1 MANLAYFTPSPA
13 DSFYTFSTLCVGLPV
28 VLAATLRIG
37 EAESGGGGFGGGG
50 LGIVGFLILLVVSL
64 VTGRNY
70 IGAYFSG
77 GGATHV
83 QQGPSRAVSPQEDR
97 SAQLASFVLGDA
109 QDTWTRILARENI
122 RYPRAKLV
130 LFRDYTRS
138 GCGAAQSATGPF
150 YCPADQKV
158 YLDLGFWDQL
168 KQYGASGEFAQ
179 AYVIA
184 HEIGHHVQNVL
195 GIERKV
201 RAMQEQ
207 NPRARNRLSV
217 AMELQ
222 ADCFAG
228 VWARSTADRQILEQ
242 GDVPAAL
249 QAAAAVGDDRMQKM
263 ARGYVTPDSFTHG
276 SSQQRVGWFNR
287 GLNSGQV
294 SACNTF
300 SAGQ

>member
-1 MANLAYFTPSPA
+1 MRWTPG
-13 DSFYTFSTLCVGLPV
+13 GLSSDV
-28 VLAATLRIG
+28 EDRRG
-37 EAESGGGGFGGGG
+37 QSGGGGFGGGG

-70 IGAYFSG
+70 IGAYFSS

-83 QQGPSRAVSPQEDR
+83 QQGPSRPVSPQEDR

-130 LFRDYTRS
+130 LFRDYTQS
-138 GCGAAQSATGPF
+138 GCGAARSATGPF
-150 YCPADQKV
+150 YCPADEKV

-201 RAMQEQ
+201 RALQQQ
-207 NPRARNRLSV
+207 NPQARNRLSV
-217 AMELQ
+217 ALELQ

-228 VWARSTADRQILEQ
+228 VWAHSTADRHILEQ

-249 QAAAAVGDDRMQKM
+249 RAAAAVGDDRMQKM

>member
-1 MANLAYFTPSPA
+1 MRWTPG
-13 DSFYTFSTLCVGLPV
+13 GLSSDV
-28 VLAATLRIG
+28 EDRRG
-37 EAESGGGGFGGGG
+37 ESSGGFGGGG

-70 IGAYFSG
+70 IGAYFSSG
-77 GGATHV
+77 GSTHV

-201 RAMQEQ
+201 RAMQEE

-217 AMELQ
+217 ALELQ

-228 VWARSTADRQILEQ
+228 VWAHSTAERKMLEQ

-300 SAGQ
+300 SAGR

>member
-1 MANLAYFTPSPA
+1 MRWTPG
-13 DSFYTFSTLCVGLPV
+13 GLSSDV
-28 VLAATLRIG
+28 EDRRG
-37 EAESGGGGFGGGG
+37 ESGGGGFGGGG

-77 GGATHV
+77 GGTTHV

-201 RAMQEQ
+201 RAMQEE

-217 AMELQ
+217 ALELQ

-228 VWARSTADRQILEQ
+228 VWAHSTADRHILEQ

-249 QAAAAVGDDRMQKM
+249 RAAAAVGDDRMQKM

-300 SAGQ
+300 SAER

>member
-1 MANLAYFTPSPA
+1 MRWTPG
-13 DSFYTFSTLCVGLPV
+13 GLSSDV
-28 VLAATLRIG
+28 EDRRG
-37 EAESGGGGFGGGG
+37 QSGGGFGGGG
-50 LGIVGFLILLVVSL
+50 LGIVGFLILLVISL

-77 GGATHV
+77 GGVAH
-83 QQGPSRAVSPQEDR
+83 QQQQSAPQAVSPDEDR

-109 QDTWTRILARENI
+109 QDTWTKILARENI

-130 LFRDYTRS
+130 LFRNYTQS

-158 YLDLGFWDQL
+158 YLDLGFWDEL
-168 KQYGASGEFAQ
+168 KRYGASGEFAQ

-201 RAMQEQ
+201 RGMQQQ
-207 NPRARNRLSV
+207 NPRARNQLSV

-228 VWARSTADRQILEQ
+228 VWANSTTDRKITDQADIKT
-242 GDVPAAL
+242 GL
-249 QAAAAVGDDRMQKM
+249 QAAAAVGDDRLQRMG
-263 ARGYVTPDSFTHG
+263 RGYVTPDSFTHG
-276 SSQQRVGWFNR
+276 SSEQRMSWFNR
-287 GLNSGQV
+287 GFTTGQV

-300 SAGQ
+300 AGGTVAAYSLAATALVSV

>member
-1 MANLAYFTPSPA
+1 MRWTPG
-13 DSFYTFSTLCVGLPV
+13 GLSGDV
-28 VLAATLRIG
+28 EDRRG
-37 EAESGGGGFGGGG
+37 QSGGGLGGGG

-83 QQGPSRAVSPQEDR
+83 QQGASRAASPQEDH
-97 SAQLASFVLGDA
+97 SAQLASFVLGDT

-130 LFRDYTRS
+130 LFRDYTQS

-150 YCPADQKV
+150 YCPVDQKV

-195 GIERKV
+195 GIESKV
-201 RAMQEQ
+201 RAMQQQ
-207 NPRARNRLSV
+207 NPRARNQLSV

-300 SAGQ
+300 SAAGQSP

>member
-1 MANLAYFTPSPA
+1 MRWTPG
-13 DSFYTFSTLCVGLPV
+13 GLSSDV
-28 VLAATLRIG
+28 EDRRG
-37 EAESGGGGFGGGG
+37 ESSGGFGGGG

-70 IGAYFSG
+70 IGAYFSS

-83 QQGPSRAVSPQEDR
+83 QQGTSRPVSPQEDR
-97 SAQLASFVLGDA
+97 SAQLASFVVGDT

-130 LFRDYTRS
+130 LFRDYTQS
-138 GCGAAQSATGPF
+138 ACGAARSATGPF

-201 RAMQEQ
+201 RAMQEE
-207 NPRARNRLSV
+207 NPQARNRLSV
-217 AMELQ
+217 ALELQ

-228 VWARSTADRQILEQ
+228 VWAHSTAERKILEQ

-300 SAGQ
+300 SAGR

>member
-1 MANLAYFTPSPA
+1 M
-13 DSFYTFSTLCVGLPV
+13 

-37 EAESGGGGFGGGG
+37 EASRAAASAEAGSGLWDFSSCWWSAW
-50 LGIVGFLILLVVSL
+50 LP
-64 VTGRNY
+64 
-70 IGAYFSG
+70 GAITLAPTFRAVAQPMCSKARRG
-77 GGATHV
+77 
-83 QQGPSRAVSPQEDR
+83 AVSPQEDR
-97 SAQLASFVLGDA
+97 SAQLASFVLGDT

-130 LFRDYTRS
+130 LFRDYTQS

-201 RAMQEQ
+201 RAMQ
-207 NPRARNRLSV
+207 
-217 AMELQ
+217 
-222 ADCFAG
+222 AG
-228 VWARSTADRQILEQ
+228 KPAGTQPAIRSDGVTGGLLCRGVGALHRGTEILEQ

>member
-1 MANLAYFTPSPA
+1 MRWTPG
-13 DSFYTFSTLCVGLPV
+13 GLSSDV
-28 VLAATLRIG
+28 EDRRG
-37 EAESGGGGFGGGG
+37 ESSGGFGGGG

-70 IGAYFSG
+70 IGAYFSS
-77 GGATHV
+77 GGASHV
-83 QQGPSRAVSPQEDR
+83 QQGPPRAVSPQEDR
-97 SAQLASFVLGDA
+97 SAQLASFVLGDT

-201 RAMQEQ
+201 RAMQEE

-217 AMELQ
+217 ALELQ

-228 VWARSTADRQILEQ
+228 VWAHSTAERKMLEQ

-249 QAAAAVGDDRMQKM
+249 QAAAAVGDDRLQKM

-300 SAGQ
+300 SAGR

>member
-1 MANLAYFTPSPA
+1 MRWTPG
-13 DSFYTFSTLCVGLPV
+13 GLSSDV
-28 VLAATLRIG
+28 EDRRG
-37 EAESGGGGFGGGG
+37 QSGGGFGGGG

-70 IGAYFSG
+70 IGAYFSS
-77 GGATHV
+77 GGANHV
-83 QQGPSRAVSPQEDR
+83 QQGPPRAVSPQEDR

-130 LFRDYTRS
+130 LFRDYTQS
-138 GCGAAQSATGPF
+138 GCGTAQSATGPF

-201 RAMQEQ
+201 RAMQEE

-228 VWARSTADRQILEQ
+228 VWARSTADRQMLKR

>member
-1 MANLAYFTPSPA
+1 MRWTPG
-13 DSFYTFSTLCVGLPV
+13 GLSSDV
-28 VLAATLRIG
+28 EDRRG
-37 EAESGGGGFGGGG
+37 QSGGGFGGGGG
-50 LGIVGFLILLVVSL
+50 LGIVGFLILLVISL

-70 IGAYFSG
+70 IGAYFSQG
-77 GGATHV
+77 GGTHV
-83 QQGPSRAVSPQEDR
+83 QQQTAPRQASPGGDQ
-97 SAQLASFVLGDA
+97 SAELASFVLGDA
-109 QDTWTRILARENI
+109 QDTWTRILAQENI

-130 LFRDYTRS
+130 LFTDYTRS

-158 YLDLGFWDQL
+158 YLDLGFWNEL
-168 KQYGASGEFAQ
+168 KRFGASGEFAQ

-201 RAMQEQ
+201 RGLQQQ
-207 NPRARNRLSV
+207 NPGARNQLSV

-228 VWARSTADRQILEQ
+228 VWAHSTTDRQITNDADIKN
-242 GDVPAAL
+242 GL
-249 QAAAAVGDDRMQKM
+249 QAAAAVGDDRLQKM
-263 ARGYVTPDSFTHG
+263 SRGYVTPDSFTHG
-276 SSQQRVGWFNR
+276 SSEQRVSWFNR
-287 GLNSGQV
+287 GYTTGQV

-300 SAGQ
+300 GSQH

>member
-1 MANLAYFTPSPA
+1 MRWTPG
-13 DSFYTFSTLCVGLPV
+13 GL
-28 VLAATLRIG
+28 
-37 EAESGGGGFGGGG
+37 SGDVEDRRGQSGGGFGGGG

-70 IGAYFSG
+70 IGAYFSS

-83 QQGPSRAVSPQEDR
+83 QQGPPRTASPQENR

-109 QDTWTRILARENI
+109 QDTWTRILAHEGV
-122 RYPRAKLV
+122 RYPRAHLV
-130 LFRDYTRS
+130 LFRDYTQS
-138 GCGAAQSATGPF
+138 GCGAARSATGPF

-158 YLDLGFWDQL
+158 YLDLGFRDQL
-168 KQYGASGEFAQ
+168 RRYGASGEFAQ

-201 RAMQEQ
+201 RGMQQQ
-207 NPRARNRLSV
+207 NPQARNQLSV

-228 VWARSTADRQILEQ
+228 VWAHSTADRQVIDQ
-242 GDVPAAL
+242 ADVKAGL
-249 QAAAAVGDDRMQKM
+249 QAAAAVGDDRLQK
-263 ARGYVTPDSFTHG
+263 R
-276 SSQQRVGWFNR
+276 SQ
-287 GLNSGQV
+287 GLV
-294 SACNTF
+294 PPE
-300 SAGQ
+300 

>member
-1 MANLAYFTPSPA
+1 MRWTPG
-13 DSFYTFSTLCVGLPV
+13 GLSSDV
-28 VLAATLRIG
+28 EDRRG
-37 EAESGGGGFGGGG
+37 ESGGGGFGGGG
-50 LGIVGFLILLVVSL
+50 IGIVGFLILLVVSL

-70 IGAYFSG
+70 IGAYFSS

-201 RAMQEQ
+201 RAMQEE

-217 AMELQ
+217 ALELQ

-228 VWARSTADRQILEQ
+228 VWAHSTAERHILEQ

-287 GLNSGQV
+287 GFNSGQV

>member
-1 MANLAYFTPSPA
+1 MRWTPG
-13 DSFYTFSTLCVGLPV
+13 GLSSDV
-28 VLAATLRIG
+28 EDRRG
-37 EAESGGGGFGGGG
+37 QSGGGLGGGG
-50 LGIVGFLILLVVSL
+50 LGIVGFIILLVISL

-83 QQGPSRAVSPQEDR
+83 QQQGPPRAVSPQEDR

-109 QDTWTRILARENI
+109 QDTWTRVLAAENI
-122 RYPRAKLV
+122 RCPRAKLV

-138 GCGAAQSATGPF
+138 GCGAAESATGPF

-184 HEIGHHVQNVL
+184 HEIGHHVQDVL

-207 NPRARNRLSV
+207 NPGARNRLSV
-217 AMELQ
+217 ALELQ

-228 VWARSTADRQILEQ
+228 VWAHSTADRKIIDQA
-242 GDVPAAL
+242 DVKSGL
-249 QAAAAVGDDRMQKM
+249 QAAAAVGDDRLQKM

-276 SSQQRVGWFNR
+276 TSQQRVSWFNR
-287 GLNSGQV
+287 GFESGQMD
-294 SACNTF
+294 SCNTF
-300 SAGQ
+300 STRE

>member
-1 MANLAYFTPSPA
+1 MRWTPG
-13 DSFYTFSTLCVGLPV
+13 GLSSDV
-28 VLAATLRIG
+28 EDRRG
-37 EAESGGGGFGGGG
+37 QSGGGFGGGG
-50 LGIVGFLILLVVSL
+50 IGLVGFVILLVISL

-70 IGAYFSG
+70 IGAYFAGG
-77 GGATHV
+77 GGAHV
-83 QQGPSRAVSPQEDR
+83 QQRAPAAASPQENR

-109 QDTWTRILARENI
+109 QNTWTKILAEENI
-122 RYPRAKLV
+122 RYPRAHLV

-138 GCGAAQSATGPF
+138 GCGAAQASTGPF
-150 YCPADQKV
+150 YCPADEKV

-168 KQYGASGEFAQ
+168 RRFGATGEFAQ

-201 RAMQEQ
+201 RAMQER
-207 NPRARNRLSV
+207 NPAARNRLSV

-228 VWARSTADRQILEQ
+228 VWAHSTADRKIIDQA
-242 GDVPAAL
+242 DVTSGL
-249 QAAAAVGDDRMQKM
+249 QAAAAVGDDRLQKM
-263 ARGYVTPDSFTHG
+263 ARGFVTPDSFTHG
-276 SSQQRVGWFNR
+276 SSQQRVSWFNR
-287 GLNSGQV
+287 GFHTGQV

-300 SAGQ
+300 AAGG

>member
-1 MANLAYFTPSPA
+1 MRWTPG
-13 DSFYTFSTLCVGLPV
+13 GLSGDV
-28 VLAATLRIG
+28 EDRRG
-37 EAESGGGGFGGGG
+37 QSGGGGFGGGG
-50 LGIVGFLILLVVSL
+50 LGIVGFIILLVISL

-70 IGAYFSG
+70 IGAYFSSG
-77 GGATHV
+77 GGG
-83 QQGPSRAVSPQEDR
+83 QQQQQSGPRTVSPQEDR

-109 QDTWTRILARENI
+109 QDTWTQILAKEGI
-122 RYPRAKLV
+122 RYPRARLV
-130 LFRDYTRS
+130 LFRDYTQS
-138 GCGAAQSATGPF
+138 GCGAAQSSTGPF

-168 KQYGASGEFAQ
+168 KQFGASGEFAQ

-201 RAMQEQ
+201 RAMQEE
-207 NPRARNRLSV
+207 NPQARNRLSV

-228 VWARSTADRQILEQ
+228 VWAHSTAERKILEQ

-300 SAGQ
+300 SGGQ

>member
-1 MANLAYFTPSPA
+1 MRWTP
-13 DSFYTFSTLCVGLPV
+13 DGLSSDV
-28 VLAATLRIG
+28 EDRRG
-37 EAESGGGGFGGGG
+37 QSGGGGFGGGG

-70 IGAYFSG
+70 IGAYFSS
-77 GGATHV
+77 GGAAHV

-130 LFRDYTRS
+130 LFRDYTQS
-138 GCGAAQSATGPF
+138 GCGAARSATGPF
-150 YCPADQKV
+150 YCPADEKV

-201 RAMQEQ
+201 RALQQE
-207 NPRARNRLSV
+207 NPQARNRLSV
-217 AMELQ
+217 ALELQ

-228 VWARSTADRQILEQ
+228 VWAHSTADRHILEQ

-249 QAAAAVGDDRMQKM
+249 RAAAAVGDDRMQKM

-300 SAGQ
+300 SAGH

>member
-1 MANLAYFTPSPA
+1 MRWTPG
-13 DSFYTFSTLCVGLPV
+13 GLSSDV
-28 VLAATLRIG
+28 EDRRG
-37 EAESGGGGFGGGG
+37 QSGGGFGGGG
-50 LGIVGFLILLVVSL
+50 LGIVGFIILLVISL

-77 GGATHV
+77 GGVAH
-83 QQGPSRAVSPQEDR
+83 QQQTGPRTVSPQEDR

-109 QDTWTRILARENI
+109 QDTWTQILAREGI
-122 RYPRAKLV
+122 RYPRAHLV
-130 LFRDYTRS
+130 LFRDYTQS
-138 GCGAAQSATGPF
+138 GCGTAQSSTGPF

-168 KQYGASGEFAQ
+168 KQFGASGEFAQ

-201 RAMQEQ
+201 RGMQQQ
-207 NPRARNRLSV
+207 NPQARNRLSV

-228 VWARSTADRQILEQ
+228 VWAHSTGERQILEQ

-276 SSQQRVGWFNR
+276 SSQQRVSWFNR
-287 GLNSGQV
+287 GFKTGQV

-300 SAGQ
+300 SAGR

>member
-1 MANLAYFTPSPA
+1 MRWTPG
-13 DSFYTFSTLCVGLPV
+13 GLSNDV
-28 VLAATLRIG
+28 EDRRG
-37 EAESGGGGFGGGG
+37 ESSGGFGGGG

-70 IGAYFSG
+70 IGAYFSS

-83 QQGPSRAVSPQEDR
+83 QQGPSRPVSPQEDR

-130 LFRDYTRS
+130 LFRDYTQS
-138 GCGAAQSATGPF
+138 GCGAARSATGPF

-201 RAMQEQ
+201 RAMQEE
-207 NPRARNRLSV
+207 NPQARNRLSV
-217 AMELQ
+217 ALELQ

-228 VWARSTADRQILEQ
+228 VWAHSTAERKILEQ

-300 SAGQ
+300 SAGR